1 MLRSFKDK
9 MKDKQDA
16 YQAEQVVL
24 AEQAKKDQKAREW
37 QQFEDEQQ
45 IRFEEDQQILVEE
58 ELRQRTKYLEWKQE
72 QKLLKEQVEPLQKI
86 DSGIGIGHMDTW
98 VLTWKSFSTH
108 PDIIAL
114 PMSEKIRLFRLAER
128 QQIDKINYYAN
139 LFSDANSIG
148 MATKYWIDGDVDT
161 KDNIGLISED
171 ITWTNSVD
179 VNTSLTVEAGVVL
192 TVLGILTTN
201 ALITNYGTIIVN
213 GLVVENVSIIN
224 IGAGQVIVG

>member
-45 IRFEEDQQILVEE
+45 IRFDEDQQILVEE
-58 ELRQRTKYLEWKQE
+58 QHRQHVKYLDWKQE
-72 QKLLKEQVEPLQKI
+72 QKLLKEQVEPVQKV
-86 DSGIGIGHMDTW
+86 DSGVGIGHMSTW

-108 PDIIAL
+108 PDIINL
-114 PMSEKIRLFRLAER
+114 PMSEKVRLFKIAER
-128 QQIDKINYYAN
+128 QQIDKLNYYSN

-148 MATKYWIDGDVDT
+148 DGSKYWIDGDVDA
-161 KDNIGLISED
+161 KDKIEIISED

-213 GLVVENVSIIN
+213 GLVVENISIN
-224 IGAGQVIVG
+224 NQGAGQVIVG